1 MNETLLRVLDLTV
14 THRNTNSSR
23 PAVNRVSFDLS
34 QGSTLGIVG
43 ESGAGKSSLALAL
56 MGLHDSRRVQVS
68 GSLLFRNTDLLK
80 LSEEEY
86 CRVRGAGLGM
96 IFQDSTGALD
106 PSMRV
111 EDQLAAA
118 IRMHADPG
126 RQKARELARSRLSE
140 VGITKDILDGAP
152 YAYQLSGGLCQR
164 AMIAMALACDPDVL
178 IADEPTSS
186 LDVTLQS
193 QIIALLTARQKETGL
208 AIVFISHDLALVS
221 LFADDVLVL
230 HKGET
235 VEQGK
240 CSEVLAN
247 PGHPYTRS
255 LISAWIT
262 GYPQGDAAVAPA

>member
-14 THRNTNSSR
+14 THRNMNNGQ
-23 PAVNRVSFDLS
+23 PAVNHVSFDLRK
-34 QGSTLGIVG
+34 GSILGIVG

-56 MGLHDSRRVQVS
+56 MGLQDSGRVQVS
-68 GSLLFRNTDLLK
+68 GSIIFRDKDLLK
-80 LSEEEY
+80 LSEDEY
-86 CRVRGAGLGM
+86 CRVRGDGLGM
-96 IFQDSTGALD
+96 IFQDSAGALD

-111 EDQLAAA
+111 VDQLAAA
-118 IRMHADPG
+118 IRMHTDTS
-126 RQKARELARSRLSE
+126 RQKAREQARSRLFE
-140 VGITKDILDGAP
+140 VGISKDIIAGAP

-193 QIIALLTARQKETGL
+193 QIIALLTARQKESGL

-221 LFADDVLVL
+221 LIADDVLVL
-230 HKGET
+230 HKGEM
-235 VEQGK
+235 VERGK
-240 CSEVLAN
+240 CSKVLAT
-247 PGHPYTRS
+247 PVHPYTRS

-262 GYPQGDAAVAPA
+262 GYPQGDSAVAPA